1 MNSRQLKRLWPSVRD
16 SINTMTRNSNYAIRQ
31 REITTSNQDRVEREN
46 AERESALLQR
56 ISTLERERDES
67 RIAANYMLSQFH

>member
-1 MNSRQLKRLWPSVRD
+1 MNLRQLKRLWPSVRD
-16 SINTMTRNSNYAIRQ
+16 SIKTMTRNSNYAIRQ
-31 REITTSNQDRVEREN
+31 REITTSNQDRVRREN

-56 ISTLERERDES
+56 ISTLERKRDES